1 MAKAFRLSERVDL
14 VAAEDLFVAADGKTV
29 VGAKDKRVAF
39 VLARRGDVLD
49 SATIKRL
56 KLSKDT
62 EIDGTAPDVAA
73 VAPEEI
79 ESRSTR
85 PEKVKATR

>member
-1 MAKAFRLSERVDL
+1 MAKAFRVSERVDL
-14 VAAEDLFVAADGKTV
+14 VATEDLFVAADGKTV
-29 VGAKDKRVAF
+29 VGKGDKRVTF
-39 VLARRGDVLD
+39 VLARKGDVVD

-56 KLSKDT
+56 NLSKDT
-62 EIDGTAPDVAA
+62 EIDGSVGTF

-79 ESRSTR
+79 ETRATR